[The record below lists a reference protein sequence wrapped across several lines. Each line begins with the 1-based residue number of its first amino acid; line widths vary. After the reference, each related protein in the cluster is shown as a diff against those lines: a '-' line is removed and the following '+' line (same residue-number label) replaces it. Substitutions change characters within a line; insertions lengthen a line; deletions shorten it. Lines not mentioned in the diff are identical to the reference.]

1 MADCLRSHPPII
13 EAITLLQYPI
23 FNRSRIWI
31 IRKRSTLLA
40 TLPIVAMLL
49 LLIIGYGQFGL
60 RIEPLLLVSAAIAAA
75 LAWWQGYRWDD
86 IIEAIVAKLAKAMPV
101 ILILICVGG
110 LIGTW
115 MISGTIPYMVY
126 WG

>member
-1 MADCLRSHPPII
+1 MDNKK
-13 EAITLLQYPI
+13 TLNLG
-23 FNRSRIWI
+23 
-31 IRKRSTLLA
+31 LA

-75 LAWWQGYRWDD
+75 LAWWQGYRWTTSSRPSWL
-86 IIEAIVAKLAKAMPV
+86 LAKAMPV
-101 ILILICVGG
+101 IMILICVGG